1 MRDLLPVLM
10 LIPALFT
17 SAGNI
22 EMNGNF
28 TSPAGWQISTSGAWI
43 KNNIMTLTRKANER
57 GASAIQRL
65 KVVPGK
71 EYDVEFEAKT
81 ATSYSG
87 AQLRVE
93 FPPKWDDPGIFDLE
107 TNSLAWRPMKYR
119 VKASGNTMQIF
130 FWIKKG
136 PTDTTLKI
144 RRFCVRPAGDILP
157 PAWRKPEAGYPW
169 GWSIEGKKK
178 SVLTND
184 VIPENP
190 MHLTAAVLHGNSIRW
205 RIEALDVNYN
215 LCGTLQQGK
224 MSKSK
229 PLDHIFK
236 VPDNTVYLRFI
247 WESDDFFELGD
258 VTCARI
264 DN

>member
-1 MRDLLPVLM
+1 MKYLSVLLM
-10 LIPALFT
+10 LIPALAI

-28 TSPAGWQISTSGAWI
+28 SSPAGWQISTSGAWI
-43 KNNIMTLTRKANER
+43 KNNILTLTRKANER

-87 AQLRVE
+87 AQLRLE
-93 FPPKWDDPGIFDLE
+93 FPPGWNDPGIFELE

-119 VKASGNTMQIF
+119 IKASSKTMQIF
-130 FWIKKG
+130 FWIKEG
-136 PTDTTLKI
+136 PTDTTLQI

-169 GWSIEGKKK
+169 GWSIEEKKK

-184 VIPENP
+184 VIPEKS
-190 MHLTAAVLHGNSIRW
+190 MHLTGLVLHGNSIRW
-205 RIEALDVNYN
+205 HIEALDVNYK
-215 LCGTLQQGK
+215 LCGTIQQGRMDK
-224 MSKSK
+224 NK
-229 PLDHIFK
+229 PLDYIFR
-236 VPDNTVYLRFI
+236 VPDKTVYLRI
-247 WESDDFFELGD
+247 TWNSNDYFELDD
-258 VTCARI
+258 VTCRRI

>member
-1 MRDLLPVLM
+1 MKCRISILM
-10 LIPALFT
+10 LISALSI

-28 TSPAGWQISTSGAWI
+28 SSPAGWQISTTGAWI
-43 KNNIMTLTRKANER
+43 KNNILTLTRKADER

-65 KVVPGK
+65 KVIPGK

-81 ATSYSG
+81 ATSFSG
-87 AQLRVE
+87 AELRVE
-93 FPPKWDDPGIFDLE
+93 FPPKWNDPGIFDLE

-119 VKASGNTMQIF
+119 VKATSSTMQIF

-136 PTDTTLKI
+136 PTDTTLQI
-144 RRFCVRPAGDILP
+144 RRFCVKPAGDILP
-157 PAWRKPEAGYPW
+157 PSWRKPKAGYPW

-178 SVLTND
+178 CVLTND
-184 VIPENP
+184 VIPEKS
-190 MHLTAAVLHGNSIRW
+190 MHLTATVLHENSVDW
-205 RIEALDVNYN
+205 RIEALDVNYK

-224 MSKSK
+224 ISKSK
-229 PLDHIFK
+229 PLDYTFR
-236 VPDNTVYLRFI
+236 VPDNTVYIRFI
-247 WESDDFFELGD
+247 WESDNFFELGN
-258 VTCARI
+258 VTCIRI